1 MMRDSFALEPRPAVS
16 APKGASSITAA
27 VAVATVTIIATA
39 VPGNTFQMTIK
50 RRNDPVHG
58 NSLPA
63 VTRTMAQLVAVPPPR
78 FHRRDG
84 YVN

>member
-50 RRNDPVHG
+50 RPLLFVFKDQQAGTILFMGTVFQP
-58 NSLPA
+58 
-63 VTRTMAQLVAVPPPR
+63 
-78 FHRRDG
+78 
-84 YVN
+84 